1 MEKIRTDESNSQM
14 ISHIK
19 VYNKY
24 FIYLI
29 NCKSR
34 VQKIIVVNIFLFA
47 ILLIHDC
54 ILKCNRNDILRS
66 ENRDTKRIDII

>member
-1 MEKIRTDESNSQM
+1 MEKIGTDESNSQM

-34 VQKIIVVNIFLFA
+34 VQKIIVVNIFLVA
-47 ILLIHDC
+47 ILNTYC